1 MKSKIILANIKSK
14 SLKEAKR
21 EISNILDKLEK
32 EDVNLESSLADYQ
45 RLIHLNNHVD
55 ELFKKKSKVI
65 SSSLKKKK

>member
-32 EDVNLESSLADYQ
+32 EDVNLESSLDDYQ